1 MQAILVQQG
10 LVEALKV
17 ETHMSPTLSQKEK
30 NNKIDKARSV
40 IISCL
45 DDKAL
50 REVAREKTAA
60 AMWVKLESLNMTK
73 SLANRLCLKQQLY
86 SFKLTKSRSITEQLA
101 DFNKILDDLEN
112 IEVKHDDEDK
122 ALLLLNALP
131 KSFEHFKDALLYRRD
146 QTITL
151 EEVQNSIRT

>member
-10 LVEALKV
+10 LVEALKG
-17 ETHMSPTLSQKEK
+17 ETRMSPTLSQKEK

-73 SLANRLCLKQQLY
+73 SLVNRLCLKQQLY

-101 DFNKILDDLEN
+101 DFNKILDDLE
-112 IEVKHDDEDK
+112 EVNFMIRKRPFFFSMFCQSPFSISRMSFYTK
-122 ALLLLNALP
+122 KIIPLLW
-131 KSFEHFKDALLYRRD
+131 KRFK
-146 QTITL
+146 T
-151 EEVQNSIRT
+151 

>member
-1 MQAILVQQG
+1 
-10 LVEALKV
+10 
-17 ETHMSPTLSQKEK
+17 
-30 NNKIDKARSV
+30 
-40 IISCL
+40 
-45 DDKAL
+45 
-50 REVAREKTAA
+50 
-60 AMWVKLESLNMTK
+60 MWANLESLYMTK
-73 SLANRLCLKQQLY
+73 SLASKLCLKQQLY
-86 SFKLTKSRSITEQLA
+86 FFKMTKSRSIIEQLA